1 MTPFLGYI
9 LAATVMVAA
18 SVPAQTANTRL
29 AWIPNPRTSS
39 GSWVADPAHHLQ
51 PYTVAAIDSAIS
63 KLERETSV
71 EIAVVVAD
79 SLDGLEPADAALLL
93 HRRWGVGKRQRDNG
107 IVFLWSPALRKIY
120 VSVGYGLEGVLPDAR
135 VGRIEDNSV
144 LPFFRQGDF
153 DNGML
158 AGTTA
163 LASAAREETAWRPEG
178 IAPGRPTSPARSS
191 GPGPFALFLLGLLG
205 GALLL
210 AMAMVVGRVRRY
222 WPRRCPNGHG
232 RMRLLTEAEDDAQL
246 SREEGLE
253 ERLGSMDYDVWVCR
267 QCDARIVTAHR
278 RVFTRYGECPQCKRR
293 TLETTASLV
302 RSATTASTAVKRERR
317 SCRNCDFHDEREVVI
332 PLVVASSGGR
342 SGGSSFGGGSHGGGS
357 SFGGGSAGGGGA
369 GRSY

>member
-1 MTPFLGYI
+1 MIPILRYT
-9 LAATVMVAA
+9 LAATLMVA
-18 SVPAQTANTRL
+18 VPLQAQTANTRL
-29 AWIPNPRTSS
+29 AWIANPRTTS
-39 GSWVADPAHHLQ
+39 GSWVADPAHHLK

-107 IVFLWSPALRKIY
+107 IVFLWSPALRKIF

-191 GPGPFALFLLGLLG
+191 GQRPFPLFLLGLLG

-210 AMAMVVGRVRRY
+210 VAAMLVARARRY

-232 RMRLLTEAEDDAQL
+232 RMRRLSEAEDDAQL

-253 ERLGSMDYDVWVCR
+253 ERLGSMDYDVWVCG

-278 RVFTRYGECPQCKRR
+278 KLFTRFGECPRCKRR
-293 TLETTASLV
+293 TLETTTSMIRAAT
-302 RSATTASTAVKRERR
+302 RSSTGLKRERR
-317 SCRNCDFHDEREVVI
+317 SCRNCDFHDEREVLI
-332 PLVVASSGGR
+332 PIVVASSGGS
-342 SGGSSFGGGSHGGGS
+342 SGGSSFGGGGGGGS